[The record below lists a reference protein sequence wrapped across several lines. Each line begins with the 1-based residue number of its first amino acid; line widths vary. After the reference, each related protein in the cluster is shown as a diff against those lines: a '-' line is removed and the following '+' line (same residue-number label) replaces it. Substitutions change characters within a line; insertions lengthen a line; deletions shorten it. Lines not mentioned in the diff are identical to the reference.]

1 MSGLN
6 FLSILFLLFSFV
18 SCSEADYSSDKKRE
32 FRPVSD
38 SHSYANI
45 EQIRTKHLHLDI
57 DVDFEAKMISGVARH
72 EMVKHDATTAIFDIK
87 ALDIQKVTLGKGNE
101 IGTDFEL
108 GDSDEILGRPLKV
121 KI

>member
-57 DVDFEAKMISGVARH
+57 DVDFEGMN
-72 EMVKHDATTAIFDIK
+72 EMYDE
-87 ALDIQKVTLGKGNE
+87 L
-101 IGTDFEL
+101 FEEEL
-108 GDSDEILGRPLKV
+108 EDE
-121 KI
+121 